1 MIRDLINTR
10 GSAILFTMP
19 RCFGKRLNMDM
30 LRTFFEIDTDPSLF
44 DGLEVCI
51 LSLGCH
57 QPV

>member
-10 GSAILFTMP
+10 GSAILFTML
-19 RCFGKRLNMDM
+19 RRFGKSLNMDM
-30 LRTFFEIDTDPSLF
+30 LKTFFEIATEPSLF
-44 DGLEVCI
+44 DGLEGCV